1 MRVGGEEEHS
11 GGENLCRISRWA
23 PGIFVEQKISKP
35 SEERMASRMVGVR
48 HVRFFWFFFFSL
60 GVDEN
65 PRLSIDTTLHCTDT
79 EFSYTRDESRGKPTA
94 TIGERVRPALSLPPD
109 SLSLDPEVIPTE
121 MLWIP
126 GSWGD

>member
-1 MRVGGEEEHS
+1 MGSWHICRT
-11 GGENLCRISRWA
+11 ENQQAFRRKNGKQNGRRKACE
-23 PGIFVEQKISKP
+23 IFLV
-35 SEERMASRMVGVR
+35 
-48 HVRFFWFFFFSL
+48 FFFSL